1 MYIICNWLQIKQFQL
16 IGYQVLAVG
25 YFEDDVQVAYT
36 TDLEGLMDQSYV
48 ESIRAA
54 MINGIRYKIFL

>member
-36 TDLEGLMDQSYV
+36 TDLEG
-48 ESIRAA
+48 
-54 MINGIRYKIFL
+54 